1 MMFVQMLSNFG
12 EGLIVRDVEAVDE
25 WLQRKPLLF
34 RIHLPPSIFLCLL
47 SQPRYHRRDRVFLF
61 INYAM

>member
-34 RIHLPPSIFLCLL
+34 RIHLPPRIRLRLFCQS
-47 SQPRYHRRDRVFLF
+47 RYHRRARVFLF